1 MSDSGSASGSS
12 SDDEI
17 PSRRSSVQHQ
27 DENQVKQIDNTENT
41 KEQAEEIGEN
51 VGDDAQNLGHIMP
64 TEAETKD
71 ESLHLV
77 WQELPSG
84 SDTRDQTTEARLIDF
99 VVIPG
104 VYGNWTDKDFGPSPG
119 SGSSAWVTKFA
130 EEGWENPKNPQSSCR
145 VFHFEY
151 DSSELF
157 SGHRSREA
165 IHRVT
170 LRLLNG
176 LRSKRSGETKKR
188 LIYLISHDIGGT
200 IVKDAL
206 ITASLDRSSWQ
217 DISEMTR
224 VLIFNGCPHR
234 QKDTADLET
243 RLVSFFYENYTQDSG
258 KPRPSAASI
267 SGLTKAIIQ
276 VNGLFITSH
285 IALRSWIINLHSH
298 GEISNGGFDAYCATL
313 GIPLERTLTAPT
325 ETDYSPLT
333 QYLAKIEP
341 DVREP
346 KESIGARQYAQER
359 KLLALA
365 SPIYSIRNKVEPN
378 PLADMPAYQ
387 SWLNSPC
394 PQILYLHGSHRVRDV
409 ADSVFYALEHEAT
422 KVKRRANVLYFSFDR
437 FDVRADSIR
446 DMIATFLAQICNH
459 HPKLGPA
466 INRLCSQIENE
477 KGWTETDLIQFFEM
491 FRISAEVEQTMIVI
505 NHFDEC
511 TQSSRK
517 RFLDHVTDKYYN
529 DETPW
534 KIVVTSHKPGSLT
547 EELSGPFCIPID
559 ICSGELGD
567 LAVDSFESDIQA
579 LVSARGDLKL
589 KEEQIQDELRFTEK
603 LDTPMRH
610 IICEQI
616 RIQKEWPDEM
626 STDDSLGL
634 LGLSKQVEEGDK
646 GMVSVLQAVLKKYP
660 DQNSLEC
667 LLSWL
672 LYAVRPLTIW
682 ELATVISFSD
692 KRECS
697 KVSPNIM
704 AVDRLVRKI
713 EEDFAG
719 ILEVDHNEVRFKHP
733 CLHEI
738 MVNGDASTQ
747 NEDKD
752 YLWNRIKAK
761 AHNLIQSMCLEYLSR
776 DAVQDYVRETFAVAD
791 SATFE
796 TPPFP
801 DRTNLASYAIQ
812 AWAHHYSLSSPLPD
826 ISALLSKKDLVQTLA
841 KAQWCLSNPATRRSP
856 CFQSLFPIFA
866 GLCLPNV
873 VEPLGSDDAL
883 RGLIEAASKG
893 QKQVVE
899 DLLGEY
905 DFTPNETWDVLK
917 AASSSG
923 SEELMNALLGKI
935 ETKGKMPDSFEWPP
949 VLIYRAANLGL
960 EGFAERILSLGC
972 PTDPDVDWRNET
984 SMQASPLYQA
994 ACHGY
999 TNSVRV
1005 LLKHGANM
1013 EYTSLSGRKPLHKA
1027 ALEGHTETVKAIL
1040 EESQVNIDCPSE
1052 SKFTPLYLAVLG
1064 GNHDTVKL
1072 LLEKGADPNM
1082 GISDSHTGDDQ
1093 WTPLHAATDDG
1104 FMKCIR
1110 LLLDYGANPNIPGPS
1125 GPPLRWAVTHAR
1137 IDILDML
1144 LDAGADPLTKAL
1156 DKKPLLVTCV
1166 GTELKEVGLGML
1178 KRLLELKL
1186 DVNCKDR
1193 EGNTPL
1199 TTLICSYA
1207 NKPAGESVQREKALG
1222 MLIDHAADP
1231 NLASDD
1237 MWTPLQ
1243 YAVIMEQYNAVE
1255 MLLEAGADS
1264 NTAYKENQAP
1274 LCSALEQPKI
1284 AGLLLGKGANPN
1296 VGFSVGFTPL
1306 TYAACFGHQDAV
1318 EVLLDH
1324 GATVDLEYGFGVD
1337 EPLNDW
1343 LKGWTPLMCATFR
1356 GHNGIVRM
1364 LAEAGAEMSR
1374 QDKETGRS
1382 IVHLAIF
1389 GGTLSTILEFPS
1401 RIDLN
1406 ATANN
1411 GLGVLHYRDLKI
1423 QDLKRL
1429 VNAGADIEIGA
1440 GERPTPLQVY
1450 ADCDFEK
1457 VKFMVKRGAN
1467 VNSLSPHY
1475 GSPLHQACRAG
1486 RFDIIKFLVEHG
1498 ANVNATEDFLGTPL
1512 QALFLAQSPIDTLEH
1527 ENMARYLLSGRD
1539 SARADVTVKAGI
1551 WGYAINSSAFGSLP
1565 PIINLILD
1573 QRHATVNVTD
1583 DMGRMPIHL
1592 AACNGLANFEAILE
1606 RGGDIHAKDKQG
1618 RTPLHWAAQTGKLQ
1632 VVKKIISLIGDK
1644 LDIDVPDI
1652 DGWTPL
1658 CWAPRH
1664 GLTLLKSENA
1674 GEPSLNAAVVRLLI
1688 EHGAKTDVIV
1698 KQGEETWTPLSIAY
1712 YHRSD
1717 PDVISL
1723 LDSGVP
1729 TSKDTNENA
1738 AKETEK
1744 IKTKAKRG
1752 NQQESACCDYCL
1764 SVSTWLSSQ
1773 ASANLELQLIYGLY
1787 WSCETCKWLCLC
1799 HKCYQHADILH
1810 PVHEDFTQKGEE
1822 EGEEGEHEVSATTT
1836 SGSSDTSDTYSN
1848 SDSDSDS
1855 GSKHSEAGE
1864 DNEDSS

>member
-1 MSDSGSASGSS
+1 MSDSGSDSGSP
-12 SDDEI
+12 SDNSV
-17 PSRRSSVQHQ
+17 PCRRPSVQRQ
-27 DENQVKQIDNTENT
+27 DENEFKQIDGAEDI
-41 KEQAEEIGEN
+41 KEQTEESGENAEEA
-51 VGDDAQNLGHIMP
+51 VSDSNLS
-64 TEAETKD
+64 TAAEAETKD
-71 ESLHLV
+71 EALQLV
-77 WQELPSG
+77 WQELSSD
-84 SDTRDQTTEARLIDF
+84 SDTGDQATEARLIDF
-99 VVIPG
+99 IVIPG
-104 VYGNWTDKDFGPSPG
+104 VYGDWRDKDFGPSPG
-119 SGSSAWVTKFA
+119 SGSSAWVTQFA
-130 EEGWENPKNPQSSCR
+130 EEGWEKPKNPQSSCR
-145 VFHFEY
+145 VFRFEY
-151 DSSELF
+151 NPSEIFSS
-157 SGHRSREA
+157 HRSREA
-165 IHRVT
+165 IHRVA

-176 LRSKRSGETKKR
+176 LRLKRSEESKKR
-188 LIYLISHDIGGT
+188 LIYFISHDIGGT

-206 ITASLDRSSWQ
+206 VTASLDRSSWQ

-234 QKDTADLET
+234 QRDTADLET
-243 RLVSFFYENYTQDSG
+243 RLASFLYENYTQDSG

-285 IALRSWIINLHSH
+285 IALRSWIVNLHSH
-298 GEISNGGFDAYCATL
+298 GENSNGGFDAYCATL

-325 ETDYSPLT
+325 GTDYSPLT

-346 KESIGARQYAQER
+346 KESIRPRQYAQER

-365 SPIYSIRNKVEPN
+365 SPIYPLRNKVEPN
-378 PLADMPAYQ
+378 PLVDLPDYQ
-387 SWLNSPC
+387 AWLSSPC

-409 ADSVFYALEHEAT
+409 AESVFYALENEAT

-459 HPKLGPA
+459 HPRLGPA

-477 KGWTETDLIQFFEM
+477 RGWTETDLIQFFEM

-511 TQSSRK
+511 TKGSRK
-517 RFLDHVTDKYYN
+517 RFLDHITDKYHN

-534 KIVVTSHKPGSLT
+534 KIVVTSHEPGALT
-547 EELSGPFCIPID
+547 EELSGPFCVPVD
-559 ICSGELGD
+559 ISSGELGD
-567 LAVDSFESDIQA
+567 LDVNSFESDIQA
-579 LVSARGDLKL
+579 LISSRGDLTFR
-589 KEEQIQDELRFTEK
+589 EEQIRTELRFTEK
-603 LDTPMRH
+603 LDPPVRH
-610 IICEQI
+610 ILLEQL
-616 RIQKEWPDEM
+616 RVRDEWPDEI
-626 STDDSLGL
+626 STDVTFGSLNLTQQGDDS
-634 LGLSKQVEEGDK
+634 DK
-646 GMVSVLQAVLKKYP
+646 IMVSVLHAVLKRYP
-660 DQNSLEC
+660 DQDSLEC

-682 ELATVISFSD
+682 ELATIISFSD
-692 KRECS
+692 ERECS
-697 KVSPNIM
+697 KVSPSFI
-704 AVDRLVRKI
+704 AVDRLVEKI
-713 EEDFAG
+713 EKDFAG

-738 MVNGDASTQ
+738 MVNGDPSTQ
-747 NEDKD
+747 NAEEKD
-752 YLWNRIKAK
+752 YLWNKIKGK
-761 AHNLIQSMCLEYLSR
+761 AHKLIQSMCLDYLSR
-776 DAVQDYVRETFAVAD
+776 DCVQEYVRETFAIAD
-791 SATFE
+791 STTFQ

-812 AWAHHYSLSSPLPD
+812 AWTHHYSLSSPLPD
-826 ISALLSKKDLVQTLA
+826 ISALSSKKDLVQTLA
-841 KAQWCLSNPATRRSP
+841 KAQWCLANPATRRSP

-866 GLCLPNV
+866 GLGLPNV
-873 VEPLGSDDAL
+873 AEPLGSDDAL
-883 RGLIEAASKG
+883 RGLIEAASKA

-905 DFTPNETWDVLK
+905 DFTPDETWEVLK

-923 SEELMNALLGKI
+923 HEVLMNNLLDKIEVKGKI
-935 ETKGKMPDSFEWPP
+935 PKDLEWPP

-972 PTDPDVDWRNET
+972 PPDPDVEWRNET

-999 TNSVRV
+999 TNTVRV
-1005 LLKHGANM
+1005 LLKHGASM
-1013 EYTSLSGRKPLHKA
+1013 EYKSLSGRNPLHKA

-1040 EESQVNIDCPSE
+1040 QESQVNIDCASE
-1052 SKFTPLYLAVLG
+1052 SNFTPLYLAVLG

-1072 LLEKGADPNM
+1072 LLEKRADPNM
-1082 GISDSHTGDDQ
+1082 GISDSHTGDDP

-1110 LLLDYGANPNIPGPS
+1110 LLLDNGAKPNIPGPS
-1125 GPPLRWAVTHAR
+1125 GPPLHWAVTHAR

-1144 LDAGADPLTKAL
+1144 LEAGADPLSEVL
-1156 DKKPLLVTCV
+1156 KKPLLITSV
-1166 GTELKEVGLGML
+1166 GSELKGAGLGML
-1178 KRLLELKL
+1178 ERLLELKL
-1186 DVNCKDR
+1186 VVNCKDR
-1193 EGNTPL
+1193 EGSTAL

-1207 NKPAGESVQREKALG
+1207 SKTAGESVQRDKALR
-1222 MLIDHAADP
+1222 MLLDYGADP

-1243 YAVIMEQYNAVE
+1243 YAVIVKQYNAVE
-1255 MLLEAGADS
+1255 ILLEAGADP
-1264 NTAYKENQAP
+1264 NIAFKENQAP

-1284 AGLLLGKGANPN
+1284 ARLLLEKGANPN

-1306 TYAACFGHQDAV
+1306 TYAACFGYQEAV
-1318 EVLLDH
+1318 EALLEY
-1324 GATVDLEYGFGVD
+1324 GATVDLEYGFGVE

-1356 GHNGIVRM
+1356 GHHGIVRM
-1364 LAEAGAEMSR
+1364 LAEAGAEMHR
-1374 QDKETGRS
+1374 RDKETGRS
-1382 IVHLAIF
+1382 IVDLAIV

-1406 ATANN
+1406 ATASN

-1429 VNAGADIEIGA
+1429 VNAGADIDIGA
-1440 GERPTPLQVY
+1440 GERTTPLQVY

-1457 VKFMVKRGAN
+1457 VQYIVKRGAN
-1467 VNSLSPHY
+1467 VNSLSPHH
-1475 GSPLHQACRAG
+1475 GSPLHQACRAS

-1512 QALFLAQSPIDTLEH
+1512 QALFLAQSPNDALEH
-1527 ENMARYLLSGRD
+1527 ESMVRYLLSGHE
-1539 SARADVTVKAGI
+1539 SAHVDITVKAGV
-1551 WGYAINSSAFGSLP
+1551 WGYAINSAAFGSLP
-1565 PIINLILD
+1565 PVINLILD
-1573 QRHATVNVTD
+1573 QKHATVNVED

-1606 RGGDIHAKDKQG
+1606 RGGDIYAKDKQG

-1632 VVKKIISLIGDK
+1632 VVKKIISLMGDK

-1664 GLTLLKSENA
+1664 SLTLLKPENA
-1674 GEPSLNAAVVRLLI
+1674 GEPSLSADVVRLLI
-1688 EHGAKTDVIV
+1688 EHGAKTDLII
-1698 KQGEETWTPLSIAY
+1698 KQGEETWTPLSIAH
-1712 YHRSD
+1712 YHGSD

-1723 LDSGVP
+1723 LDSRV
-1729 TSKDTNENA
+1729 SMDKDNNEDTEE
-1738 AKETEK
+1738 ETEK
-1744 IKTKAKRG
+1744 KVKAAARKG
-1752 NQQESACCDYCL
+1752 IQQENACCDYCL
-1764 SVSTWLSSQ
+1764 SR
-1773 ASANLELQLIYGLY
+1773 IYGLY
-1787 WSCETCKWLCLC
+1787 WGCETCKWLCLC
-1799 HKCYQHADILH
+1799 DKCYQHADILH
-1810 PVHEDFTQKGEE
+1810 PVHGDFTRKGEE
-1822 EGEEGEHEVSATTT
+1822 EYEEGEDEVSATTT
-1836 SGSSDTSDTYSN
+1836 SGSSDTYSN

-1855 GSKHSEAGE
+1855 NHSEAEE